1 MSSGIRRGSVVTA
14 AVVAASLV
22 GAGTATASAA
32 EAVPVHG
39 VQVAQQTTGN
49 LLGTFSDTTV
59 TSFHPHP
66 SGAYTLTF
74 TERFAGCIDEDGSAT
89 CDAGE
94 PAGTL
99 EFAGSLGG
107 APDPSTPTGAG
118 RARGIERVTSG
129 TGAFAGAR
137 GVLTFRVDVQ
147 TGAIP
152 FRGVIVIR

>member
-1 MSSGIRRGSVVTA
+1 MTRNIRRGSIVA
-14 AVVAASLV
+14 SAVVAASLV
-22 GAGTATASAA
+22 GAGTATAAAA

-39 VQVAQQTTGN
+39 VQVGQQTTGN

-74 TERFAGCIDEDGSAT
+74 TERFTGCIDEDGSAA

-99 EFAGSLGG
+99 EFAGSLSG

-118 RARGIERVTSG
+118 RARGVERVTSG

-137 GVLTFRVDVQ
+137 GVLTFHVDVQ

-152 FRGVIVIR
+152 FHGVVVVR